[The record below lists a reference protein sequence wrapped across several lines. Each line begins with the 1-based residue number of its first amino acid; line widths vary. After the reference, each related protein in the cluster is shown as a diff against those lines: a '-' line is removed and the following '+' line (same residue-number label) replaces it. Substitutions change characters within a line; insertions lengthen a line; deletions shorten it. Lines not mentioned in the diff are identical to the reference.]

1 MCKCHKSPC
10 KFSILVNVFYF
21 TQVVYC
27 MKTIFSN
34 FSLDG
39 KQEICHQIRLR
50 GDNDLFL
57 PNRKKRTRDHPFAY
71 VDVHISCKMM
81 HGRDT

>member
-27 MKTIFSN
+27 METIFSN
-34 FSLDG
+34 FSLDS

-50 GDNDLFL
+50 GDNDLFF
-57 PNRKKRTRDHPFAY
+57 PGRKKRTINHPFEF
-71 VDVHISCKMM
+71 VSVHFSCKMM
-81 HGRDT
+81 HSWDA